1 MEQQTRI
8 ASLLKEVDELRNRL
22 TQVEERELSQ
32 KEMNQRLKET
42 TEMEVLKLLIKQC
55 ALILYPDLLSS
66 KPQVRSSQV
75 NILATGS
82 RTKDGCPPTRPLI
95 NFKTKLSPREYAF
108 SRREGG
114 RGRWR
119 VYQNLMA
126 IRILLSPEANSV
138 KHLSYTVQ
146 NIKNKKI
153 MTSVLYTLLI
163 CRFPL

>member
-22 TQVEERELSQ
+22 TQAEERELSQ
-32 KEMNQRLKET
+32 KEMNQKLKET

-55 ALILYPDLLSS
+55 ALISYPDLLSS

-95 NFKTKLSPREYAF
+95 NFKTKLSPREYTF

-114 RGRWR
+114 REGKVEGLAESYGDPNTSLARGKQR
-119 VYQNLMA
+119 KTILYCTKHKRAKNDKCFLHALNL
-126 IRILLSPEANSV
+126 
-138 KHLSYTVQ
+138 
-146 NIKNKKI
+146 
-153 MTSVLYTLLI
+153 
-163 CRFPL
+163 